1 MTIVVTTIVLASIYS
16 LVAIGISLTWAGL
29 GFLNLAHGAI
39 FAVAGY
45 GAWLTAEHV
54 SDGPVAVILAGMVV
68 GALAGVFVCVVVFL
82 PLDGRANAEIRTLTG
97 TLALSFL
104 GVNLLQEIFGP
115 QPKALPSIFA
125 WGNFEIGNAVVTAD
139 RSGAVVTAVA
149 VLSIVVFALLR
160 SRVGLGVRVLTQ
172 DSEGAALVGV
182 NRRTAALAILA
193 VSGALAGLASVLL
206 AQVFYV
212 SPEAGYTPLVKGL
225 IVAMLGGL
233 GSIPG
238 TIAAAVLVAACEAL
252 TSTYLGGQ
260 YVLITLFVLIAVV
273 LLIRPRGLGGLLETA
288 RA

>member
-29 GFLNLAHGAI
+29 GFLNLAHGVI

-45 GAWLTAEHV
+45 GAWLTAEHL
-54 SDGPVAVILAGMVV
+54 SEGPVAVILAGMLV

-82 PLDGRANAEIRTLTG
+82 PLDGRPNAEIRTLMG

-115 QPKALPSIFA
+115 QPKALPSIFE

-149 VLSIVVFALLR
+149 VLSLVVFSLLR

-172 DSEGAALVGV
+172 DPEGAALVGV
-182 NRRTAALAILA
+182 NRRTTALAILA

-233 GSIPG
+233 GSVPG